1 RCVRDAEAGG
11 SNPLTPTKIDQDR
24 RFTPD
29 WLCLAVGFFF
39 LHPNIA
45 KLYGETIRDRGERE
59 DKFADLV
66 QAALAFQQGRVK
78 LPQSLLSITPDIAEH
93 LPDLALP
100 TAQVFVLSAA
110 RTFW

>member
-1 RCVRDAEAGG
+1 
-11 SNPLTPTKIDQDR
+11 LTRIDDSPPT
-24 RFTPD
+24 
-29 WLCLAVGFFF
+29 G
-39 LHPNIA
+39 
-45 KLYGETIRDRGERE
+45 RE

-93 LPDLALP
+93 LPDQALP